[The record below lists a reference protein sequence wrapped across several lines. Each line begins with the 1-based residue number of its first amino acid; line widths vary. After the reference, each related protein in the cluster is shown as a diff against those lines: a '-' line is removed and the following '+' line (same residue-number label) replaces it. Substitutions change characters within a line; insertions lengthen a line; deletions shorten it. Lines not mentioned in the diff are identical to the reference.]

1 MDDEKIIELYWQRDE
16 GAISQSESKYGGLC
30 RRVAANILASRQDCE
45 ECVSDTWLGAWNAI
59 PPAWPARLGAFFAKI
74 TRNLAL
80 KRTEYL
86 TAAKRNRLME
96 ESLEELGDCVSGLA
110 AAGDELEIRQV
121 RLAIESFLD
130 SLTPEKRRIFMWKYW
145 YFESIETI
153 SGRTGYSRSKVKSML
168 MRLRKELRAHLEK
181 EGIQI

>member
-1 MDDEKIIELYWQRDE
+1 
-16 GAISQSESKYGGLC
+16 
-30 RRVAANILASRQDCE
+30 
-45 ECVSDTWLGAWNAI
+45 
-59 PPAWPARLGAFFAKI
+59 
-74 TRNLAL
+74 
-80 KRTEYL
+80 
-86 TAAKRNRLME
+86 ME

-110 AAGDELEIRQV
+110 AAGDELETRQI

-145 YFESIETI
+145 YFESVDTI
-153 SGRTGYSRSKVKSML
+153 SERTGYSRSKVKSML